1 MNIWTHTGYVKG
13 VDSRTSGINKKL
25 VKLRETKTLWISQE
39 GLRFS
44 KKLGGYGPG
53 EWPMWKLETE
63 SIKFSDKDYRT
74 TLIHDAFKNALSYSI
89 GNSLIGMTAVC
100 LEPYHKHSHPL
111 SIVWKGD
118 QHAL

>member
-1 MNIWTHTGYVKG
+1 MHFNKDPEYCR
-13 VDSRTSGINKKL
+13 VDFFKPSGK
-25 VKLRETKTLWISQE
+25 WYS
-39 GLRFS
+39 
-44 KKLGGYGPG
+44 
-53 EWPMWKLETE
+53 TE